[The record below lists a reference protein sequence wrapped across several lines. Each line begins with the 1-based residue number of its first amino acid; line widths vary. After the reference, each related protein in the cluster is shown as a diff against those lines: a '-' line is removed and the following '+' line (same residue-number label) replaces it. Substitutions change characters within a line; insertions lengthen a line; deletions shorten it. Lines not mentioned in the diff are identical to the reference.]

1 MNFKRS
7 STTLSSSGL
16 LIILVIFIDSSLVN
30 CQSIGKC
37 GADESKKFDDS
48 VSGVTIVGNVNGS
61 FPSSMGDV
69 NNWCANTKESVK
81 AMKDFSKKCLGHL
94 SRQVANL
101 IAYSVSKHQKKVCKN
116 NKSKNEAATK
126 LRCLNNN
133 YEQLAREMAIFVED
147 YQKTIGLEHKR
158 KLPGLCCS
166 FHAFAE
172 RSKNQA
178 KKVCS
183 TDSSLYFQDFIKAFS
198 SDAIDLLCNR
208 HTSESESCKKL
219 VLPAKPSN
227 MPPTKSF
234 LPPLLMSLSSI

>member
-1 MNFKRS
+1 MNS
-7 STTLSSSGL
+7 ILSSSTYTFFA
-16 LIILVIFIDSSLVN
+16 ILVLFTISSFVKS
-30 CQSIGKC
+30 QSIGKC
-37 GADESKKFDDS
+37 GPDESKKFDDS

-61 FPSSMGDV
+61 FPSSMLDV
-69 NNWCANTKESVK
+69 NNWCATTKDSVK

-101 IAYSVSKHQKKVCKN
+101 IAYSVSKHQKRVCKN
-116 NKSKNEAATK
+116 NKSKNEAASK

-133 YEQLAREMAIFVED
+133 YDNLAKEMAVFVED
-147 YQKTIGLEHKR
+147 YQKTISLEHKK

-172 RSKNQA
+172 RSKKEA
-178 KKVCS
+178 RKVCS
-183 TDSSLYFQDFIKAFS
+183 NESSLYFTEFIKAIS

-219 VLPAKPSN
+219 VLPAKPNN
-227 MPPTKSF
+227 MPPAKSF
-234 LPPLLMSLSSI
+234 LPPLLMSLTTNI